1 MSVTSCE
8 GVLIFAEKLRSNVQH
23 PLAIVRLF
31 LSLVKFLIVH
41 LGHMLAFRTARLI
54 ATVNKLKPEY
64 EGGERLMKRL
74 VAMAALVFA
83 TIVGTPSVFALER
96 GIIAEDANSVTPLL
110 NGQFAPKTTL
120 KTADGSPVSL
130 QALTMQ
136 KPSIVLFYR
145 GGWCPYCNEQLAQ
158 LKDIEKDLVDMGY
171 QILAISPESP
181 ERLQEQ
187 KLETEFLV
195 TLLSDDKVNTIREFG
210 VGFYLDTVTE
220 LKYKTYGINLTK
232 DESGN
237 SVLPAPSIFIL
248 NKKGQVLFNYVNP
261 DYKVRPS
268 ADLVLAVAKSLK
280 QEM

>member
-1 MSVTSCE
+1 M
-8 GVLIFAEKLRSNVQH
+8 IFAANMRHNAH

-41 LGHMLAFRTARLI
+41 FGHMLAFRTARLI

>member
-1 MSVTSCE
+1 
-8 GVLIFAEKLRSNVQH
+8 
-23 PLAIVRLF
+23 
-31 LSLVKFLIVH
+31 
-41 LGHMLAFRTARLI
+41 
-54 ATVNKLKPEY
+54 
-64 EGGERLMKRL
+64 MKRL
-74 VAMAALVFA
+74 VAMAMLMFA
-83 TIVGTPSVFALER
+83 FIAGASNAYALER
-96 GIIAEDANSVTPLL
+96 STIAEDADSVTPLL
-110 NGQFAPKTTL
+110 NGQVAPKTTL
-120 KTADGSPVSL
+120 KMADGSPVSL

-195 TLLSDDKVNTIREFG
+195 TLLSDNKLDTIRAFG

-232 DESGN
+232 DKSGN
-237 SVLPAPSIFIL
+237 SVLPAPSIFML
-248 NKKGQVLFNYVNP
+248 NKKGQVLFSYVNP
-261 DYKVRPS
+261 DFKVRPS
-268 ADLVLAVAKSLK
+268 ADLVLAVAKTLK
-280 QEM
+280 KEM